1 MGRVCSKS
9 HLEPEC
15 DRATGIAALS
25 AAVLI
30 FLAGRRSGSNSAPA
44 AVKDA
49 PVKPDPPKRT
59 PLGEAAHWFTWP
71 VRREDQEK
79 QRLKENPPPDPE
91 PTAEAGKKSFGCITL
106 SCGET
111 TTDKAEDEGDAS
123 KPAEE
128 AGGLTSIVVK
138 VLGAIATGIGVTGAV
153 VVVGAAVFWARF
165 DAIGLPAT
173 QAVAAIPRTEL
184 LVQGAQEMII
194 FVLVGLGAALAIAL
208 ADPKGV
214 ITRGSLIVLGLLVA
228 GAIIY
233 PVFLTALSGGWVLFL
248 IGLAIAFALA
258 SIGIA
263 FATEHRLMPLLVSV
277 FIASFLFSAT
287 CAFGIVKAQKYAQA
301 IAIHFGLNEQKKDE
315 GITGIYVTATEK
327 TIYYARSDLDGGTDA
342 GLYEVPRADTTTYAV
357 GELEP
362 IVEQGKEPVSERAE
376 ALLAALKKDAKS
388 FRAPEAKPT
397 PTPEGE

>member
-1 MGRVCSKS
+1 VRQGSSKR

-15 DRATGIAALS
+15 DRATGIAALG
-25 AAVLI
+25 AAILI
-30 FLAGRRSGSNSAPA
+30 FLAGRRSGSNSATTACKDVPA
-44 AVKDA
+44 
-49 PVKPDPPKRT
+49 KPDPPKRT

-71 VRREDQEK
+71 VRKEDQEK
-79 QRLKENPPPDPE
+79 QRLKENPLPDPE
-91 PTAEAGKKSFGCITL
+91 PTAEACKKSFGCITL

-111 TTDKAEDEGDAS
+111 ETDKAENEGDDS
-123 KPAEE
+123 KTEDE
-128 AGGLTSIVVK
+128 AGSLTSIVVK

-153 VVVGAAVFWARF
+153 VAVGAAVFWARF

-184 LVQGAQEMII
+184 LVQGAQEMIL

-214 ITRGSLIVLGLLVA
+214 ITRGSLIVLGLLVT

-233 PVFLTALSGGWVLFL
+233 PIFFTALSSGWVLVL
-248 IGLAIAFALA
+248 IGLACAFALA

-287 CAFGIVKAQKYAQA
+287 SAFGIVKAQKYAQA
-301 IAIHFGLNEQKKDE
+301 IAIHFGLNEEKKDE

-327 TIYYARSDLDGGTDA
+327 TIYYARSDLDGGADA
-342 GLYEVPRADTTTYAV
+342 GLYEVPRADPTTYAV

-362 IVEQGKEPVSERAE
+362 IVEEGKEPVSERAK
-376 ALLAALKKDAKS
+376 ALLEALKKDAKS
-388 FRAPEAKPT
+388 FRAPEAEPT